1 MEPKGIWRK
10 NNERI
15 AKLLANEINKFR
27 SNREKKLIK
36 QSYLYN
42 GLRYLN
48 YLLLLPDRKISMD
61 WLSWDNFAGRGRIRI
76 SADICLGVF
85 ALRSIG
91 ELSLFDSVLESGRN
105 ISVLY
110 SLCQFVNEEG
120 IEPNK

>member
-1 MEPKGIWRK
+1 MKQNGIWREK
-10 NNERI
+10 NERI
-15 AKLLANEINKFR
+15 AKTISNWPTNEINEFR
-27 SNREKKLIK
+27 SNRKNKLIK

-61 WLSWDNFAGRGRIRI
+61 WLSRGDFAGRRRIRI

-85 ALRSIG
+85 DRRSIG

-105 ISVLY
+105 ISA
-110 SLCQFVNEEG
+110 
-120 IEPNK
+120 